1 MDQLK
6 NAIFAFQLVK
16 LILQTT
22 THPIELTVLRIQ
34 FWSVKCMA
42 ATVLY
47 DTQKF
52 RAFPFLLIRPSHQAM
67 QAIAMVRQYE
77 NKPLQ
82 NPFKRI

>member
-1 MDQLK
+1 
-6 NAIFAFQLVK
+6 
-16 LILQTT
+16 
-22 THPIELTVLRIQ
+22 
-34 FWSVKCMA
+34 MA